1 MDFSIDNI
9 YSNLMNSGTGTS
21 AGTMSPLVSSAD
33 TAGSVASGQ
42 LQQKI
47 QNAQTDAEMMDA
59 CKQFEAYF
67 VEQMYKN
74 MQATVMK
81 SEEEENQ
88 YTEMFGDMLTQEYAS
103 AAVEAQGIG
112 IAQMLY
118 ESMKNNA
125 AAAKSAINLQS
136 NDMSASE

>member
-1 MDFSIDNI
+1 MDFSIDSV

-21 AGTMSPLVSSAD
+21 TGTMGSLVSSAD
-33 TAGSVASGQ
+33 TVDSVASGQ
-42 LQQKI
+42 LQQSI
-47 QNAQTDAEMMDA
+47 QNAQTDEEMLAA

-67 VEQMYKN
+67 VEQIYKN

-88 YTEMFGDMLTQEYAS
+88 YTEMFGDMLTQEYAN
-103 AAVEAQGIG
+103 AVVETKGIG
-112 IAQMLY
+112 IANMLY

-125 AAAKSAINLQS
+125 AASKAAINMTGS
-136 NDMSASE
+136 ETPSAK